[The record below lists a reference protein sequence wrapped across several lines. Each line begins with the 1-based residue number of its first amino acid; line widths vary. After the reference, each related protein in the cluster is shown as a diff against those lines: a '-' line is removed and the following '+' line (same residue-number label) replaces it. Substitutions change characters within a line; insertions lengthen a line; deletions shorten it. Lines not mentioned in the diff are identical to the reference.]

1 MEFKIKQNQTKNH
14 FIWEV
19 YSKGYKTG
27 LITKEQAGDICSK
40 ELGLDFDESAF
51 RKKYEAFEVMWTE
64 VKHEYLL
71 DSDDELIERLAKIEE
86 KEDELYKAKVKTA
99 DKLRE
104 FRSTQRIQSRVE
116 NLMDKISESASSMPE
131 INLEKQRNAVI
142 TGNKTA
148 ILKVSDWHL
157 GKMVDNYF
165 NKFNKDIL
173 VERVDKLIDETV
185 KYCQTLGVK
194 TLYIANLSDLI
205 EGNLRV
211 TSRVESEEDTI
222 AQVMHVSEILSNMI
236 SEFIRH
242 GYEVKYLSTLD
253 NHSRANISYKEH
265 IEIESFAKMIDW
277 YLKARLGNSVEF
289 ITSPFD
295 PNIGYAEINGK
306 HHFFVH
312 GHLKAHN
319 IHTVVQNIAI
329 PLGMQVDYVH
339 MGHWHRAD
347 VKEFHFAKVFINGSL
362 VGVDDYAFNNGW
374 FSKASQKLLIVD
386 DGNEIDINII
396 LN

>member
-1 MEFKIKQNQTKNH
+1 MEFKLKEGQSHNH

-27 LITKEQAGDICSK
+27 LINKERAGDICRT

-51 RKKYEAFEVMWTE
+51 RKKYEAFENMWAE
-64 VKHEYLL
+64 VKCEYLV
-71 DSDDELIERLAKIEE
+71 DTDEELIERLSKIEE
-86 KEDELYKAKVKTA
+86 VEDKLYKTKVKTS

-104 FRSTQRIQSRVE
+104 HRAVLRTESRVE
-116 NLMDKISESASSMPE
+116 NLLDKITEASSTMPKL
-131 INLEKQRNAVI
+131 NLQKNRDIVI

-148 ILKVSDWHL
+148 ILKISDWHL
-157 GKMVDNYF
+157 GKVVDNYF
-165 NKFNKDIL
+165 NKFNKEIL
-173 VERVDKLIDETV
+173 VERVNKLIDETI
-185 KYCQTLGVK
+185 KYCNIMGVK

-222 AQVMHVSEILSNMI
+222 AQVMHVSEILANMI
-236 SEFIRH
+236 AEFVKH
-242 GYEVKYLSTLD
+242 GYNVKYLSTLD
-253 NHSRANISYKEH
+253 NHSRGNVSYKEH

-277 YLKARLGNSVEF
+277 YLKARIGKSIEF
-289 ITSPFD
+289 IESPFD
-295 PNIGYAEINGK
+295 PNIGYTEINGK
-306 HHFFVH
+306 NHFFVH

-319 IHTVVQNIAI
+319 VHVVVQNIAI
-329 PLGMQVDYVH
+329 PLGMTVDYVH

-347 VKEFHFAKVFINGSL
+347 VKEFHFAKVFINPSL

-374 FSKASQKLLIVD
+374 FSKAGQKLLVVD
-386 DGNEIDINII
+386 GDNEIDINIV